1 MSAFAARMDFSAY
14 AYLYGRVS
22 GMTGKIVAKKEVES
36 LIHATSDM
44 EVLASLEATDYEPY
58 INDIKIGGY
67 TAVELQHMFYNYFR
81 DVFNEIIAITPLDAG
96 ELFKA
101 FHEGL
106 WDHANMK
113 TIFRCVHQKESLNE
127 ISRLLIPLGNIS
139 QEEARR
145 FSSFESVKSL
155 LEETG
160 FYTKDAAEKAY
171 GEYEDSQNLT
181 LLESFMDSIFHKRY
195 TTSFRDT
202 IFEEYVLFCADL
214 LNVKNIIRCARDEID
229 ANPYLVDD
237 GLSITDE
244 TRKKA
249 SAATIDELEHVF
261 SKTDYAKLV
270 SKATHKYRVEGTLS
284 FLENM
289 TDAYRISYL
298 NDKAKIEPLSVYPAA
313 YFIELK
319 MREIKMLTGII
330 LSKREGLSI
339 DETKEIL
346 GGYGL

>member
-1 MSAFAARMDFSAY
+1 MSAFAASVDFSAY
-14 AYLYGRVS
+14 AYFYGRVS

-36 LIHATSDM
+36 LIHATSDA

-58 INDIKIGGY
+58 INDIEVGGY
-67 TAVELQHMFYNYFR
+67 TAVELQHRFYNYFR
-81 DVFNEIIAITPLDAG
+81 DVFKEIISITPLDAG

-113 TIFRCVHQKESLNE
+113 TILRCVHQKESVNE
-127 ISRLLIPLGNIS
+127 ISRLLTPLGNIS

-145 FSSFESVKSL
+145 LSSLESVKSL

-160 FYTKDAAEKAY
+160 FYAKDAAEKAY
-171 GEYEDSQNLT
+171 GESQNLA

-195 TTSFRDT
+195 ATSFRDT

-261 SKTDYAKLV
+261 SKTAYAKLV

-339 DETKEIL
+339 DETKEIV